1 MRSSPGRVALGLVAA
16 AVAATVLVPVGYLV
30 MRASELGLDGAR
42 TVLLRPRTAELA
54 GNTVRLAAV
63 VTVAAA
69 ALGVGLARLV
79 TSAVSRGRSVL
90 IGLLAA
96 PLAIPSYVAGFVW
109 TRLFPGFEGF
119 WAAALILVLACYPL
133 VLLPAAAA
141 FTGMGRGQEDA
152 ARTLGLGP
160 VAVFA
165 RVTLPRVWPAC
176 AGGSLLVALYAISDF
191 GGPAVVRYEPF
202 TVGIYN
208 AYNGAYDRSTPAIYG
223 CVLAV
228 VAIALA
234 AAERGMRRDAPS
246 AATAERPTA
255 RSGAVGA
262 WVVSAVVLL
271 AGIAVPVAGLLR
283 EITES
288 TRLGFTT
295 VGGALAWA
303 WPDLRATL
311 MLSVTAAAVIALAAL
326 PVAVYTARP
335 PGPGAGPIEAVSYLG
350 YALPGVTVALATV
363 FVGIRLLPDWYL
375 TTPLL
380 IACYAVLFLPVCLG
394 PARQALDAI
403 PPRVPD
409 AARTLGASD
418 AATFARV
425 RLPLAAPGI
434 AAGAALAC
442 LSVAKELPATLMLA
456 PVGTSTLATH
466 MWSLNNDVAYGRAA
480 VLGLLLV
487 LVASVPTVALSM
499 LLTREGQR

>member
-1 MRSSPGRVALGLVAA
+1 MRSNPGRLALGLVAA
-16 AVAATVLVPVGYLV
+16 AVAGSVLVPVAYLV
-30 MRASELGLDGAR
+30 LRASELGFDGAR
-42 TVLLRPRTAELA
+42 ALLMRPRTAELA
-54 GNTVRLAAV
+54 GNTARLAAT
-63 VTVAAA
+63 VTVAAG
-69 ALGVGLARLV
+69 ALGVGTAWLV
-79 TSAVSRGRSVL
+79 TTRVGRGRSL
-90 IGLLAA
+90 LLALLAA

-119 WAAALILVLACYPL
+119 WAAVLILVLACYPL

-141 FTGMGRGQEDA
+141 FAGLGRDHEDV

-160 VAVFA
+160 IAVFL
-165 RVTLPRVWPAC
+165 RVTARRVWPAC
-176 AGGSLLVALYAISDF
+176 AGGSLLVALYTISDF

-208 AYNGAYDRSTPAIYG
+208 AYNGAYDRSTPAVYG

-228 VAIALA
+228 VAIVLA
-234 AAERGMRRDAPS
+234 AAERGVRRDTPP
-246 AATAERPTA
+246 AATVERSPA
-255 RSGAVGA
+255 RSGAVAA
-262 WVVSAVVLL
+262 WAVSALVLL

-283 EITES
+283 EISES

-295 VGGALAWA
+295 LGGALAWA

-311 MLSVTAAAVIALAAL
+311 VLSVTAAAVIAVAAL

-335 PGPGAGPIEAVSYLG
+335 PGPGAGPIESLSSLG

-380 IACYAVLFLPVCLG
+380 IACYVILFLPVCLG

-409 AARTLGASD
+409 AARTLGAS
-418 AATFARV
+418 TVGTLARV

-499 LLTREGQR
+499 LLTREGRR